1 MQASIVVIK
10 GWLHRTSYNK
20 MWYEQSAHKT
30 GVMTSAYSILHV
42 AFLYGFNKRRSFLK
56 CEESGSFKDLSELV
70 EDSTQYC

>member
-42 AFLYGFNKRRSFLK
+42 AFLYGFNKKEIF
-56 CEESGSFKDLSELV
+56 SEM
-70 EDSTQYC
+70 